1 MIYRSSVLNH
11 LNPSDYTMI
20 FIKLRNVKHDVN
32 VTRNG
37 KDIREVKHKLQS
49 HKLLQRL
56 TIVLFTRDFFFNT

>member
-49 HKLLQRL
+49 HK
-56 TIVLFTRDFFFNT
+56 